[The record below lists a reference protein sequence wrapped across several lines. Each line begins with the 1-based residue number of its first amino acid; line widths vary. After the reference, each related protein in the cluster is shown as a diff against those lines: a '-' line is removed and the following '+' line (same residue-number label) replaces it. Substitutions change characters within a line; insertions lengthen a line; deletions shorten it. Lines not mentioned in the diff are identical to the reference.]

1 VPPEVEQHHLPA
13 IVAELAGQGL
23 PGEVVLYSQGQ
34 KILKAQGASAEQLDR
49 QRDLQTRLFALVK
62 TETDPDALDRKTRA
76 ILDEAAAKLSDEKQK
91 ETGSLKTAL
100 QNQVLMLK
108 SHWLRYFVAYDP
120 RPALRQ
126 VRCPALA
133 PVGSMDLQVDPATN
147 LRAIEQALREGG
159 NTDYTVEE
167 LPKLN
172 HLFQTCTTGSLA
184 EYAKIEEA
192 VAPVVLEMIA
202 DWIAW
207 RTVGGKR

>member
-91 ETGSLKTAL
+91 ETGSL
-100 QNQVLMLK
+100 
-108 SHWLRYFVAYDP
+108 RYFVAYDP

-133 PVGSMDLQVDPATN
+133 LVGSMDLQVDPATN